1 MTMHPWLGMGLT
13 LVALVGIMG
22 GLRRYATTFRPHPEI
37 PRKLLHVGMG
47 LVTLTFPWVFAAAW
61 PVWVLAALSVL
72 LFVSAKVSA
81 PLRARLGGVI
91 DTVERSSLGDIYF
104 PISVALVFQLS
115 DRQPV
120 YYCIPILLLTL
131 ADAVAA
137 LIGIFYGHRQYQSA
151 GGWKSAEGSV
161 AFFTVAFFST
171 HVPLLLFTDTGRAE
185 TLLLGLTIGLLVMQ
199 IEAIAWNGLDN
210 LLIPLG
216 GYLLLVGYLPMDVPR
231 LATLLL
237 ATVLWVLF
245 VFFLRS
251 RSTLNDG
258 ALFGAA
264 LVGYLTWSLGGW
276 AWLLPPLIFYL
287 AYPLVWPNAEYL
299 RRRPHDIHAVVAVCA
314 PGLLL
319 LALARSLNHWEL
331 LLPYT
336 VGYAAQLAFVGIGY
350 AREMHLRVATGA
362 DVGLAAGKGWVVLM
376 PPFLLLNGVAPRLL
390 LGAAVA
396 FGIVLAVTAAF
407 NRAIP
412 PPGKRAEE
420 RFPWLPQ
427 AALGFLASAVSL
439 LPLYLWR

>member
-1 MTMHPWLGMGLT
+1 MGLT
-13 LVALVGIMG
+13 LVVLVGIMI
-22 GLRRYATTFRPHPEI
+22 GLRRFAMKCRPHPEI

-47 LVTLTFPWVFAAAW
+47 LVTLSFPWVFADTW

-72 LFVSAKVSA
+72 LFVAAKA
-81 PLRARLGGVI
+81 PTPLRAKLGGVI
-91 DTVERSSLGDIYF
+91 DNIERSSLGDIYF

-115 DRQPV
+115 DRQPIL
-120 YYCIPILLLTL
+120 YCIPILLLTL

-137 LIGIFYGHRQYQSA
+137 LIGIFYGHRHYQAA

-161 AFFTVAFFST
+161 AFFTVAFLST

-216 GYLLLVGYLPMDVPR
+216 GYLLLVGYLPMDVMQ
-231 LATLLL
+231 LATLLF

-245 VFFLRS
+245 VFFLRR

-287 AYPLVWPNAEYL
+287 AYPLVWPNEEYL
-299 RRRPHDIHAVVAVCA
+299 RRRPHDIHAVVAICA

-336 VGYAAQLAFVGIGY
+336 IGYAAQLAFVGIGY
-350 AREMHLRVATGA
+350 AREMQLRVATVG
-362 DVGLAAGKGWVVLM
+362 DIGLASGKGWAVLM
-376 PPFLLLNGVAPRLL
+376 LPFVLLNGMMPHLL
-390 LGAAVA
+390 LSTAIA
-396 FGIVLAVTAAF
+396 FGIILAVTAAF

-412 PPGKRAEE
+412 LPGKYIKD
-420 RFPWLPQ
+420 RFPWLHQ
-427 AALGFLASAVSL
+427 AALGFLASALSL
-439 LPLYLWR
+439 LPLYLWRG